1 MNEEFLLLD
10 SICSTLH
17 IGKTTAYRLI
27 QSGKLPAY
35 KIGRKW
41 QIRQDDFDRY
51 LEKNYSTSKND

>member
-10 SICSTLH
+10 TICTKLH

-27 QSGKLPAY
+27 QSGKLPAF

-41 QIRQDDFDRY
+41 QIKQDDFDSY
-51 LEKNYSTSKND
+51 LEKSYSTPKKD